1 MTINNDPY
9 PNQIITL
16 PNGDQLKHHQL
27 CFELSEM
34 QTTNIELLS
43 LYVSLR
49 DWQKKEEHELIS
61 AWKLLYNAK
70 RSNTMDLE
78 NKIIMAKAR
87 HKNLHDKIELS
98 EKMVPSMSESEITSM
113 KKRKLKL
120 KDEIELLIQEHN
132 ARQ

>member
-1 MTINNDPY
+1 MTIKNDPY

-27 CFELSEM
+27 CLELCEM
-34 QTTNIELLS
+34 QTTNIELLP

-61 AWKLLYNAK
+61 AWKLLFNTK
-70 RSNTMDLE
+70 RSDTMDLE
-78 NKIIMAKAR
+78 NKILMAKAR
-87 HKNLHDKIELS
+87 HRSLHDKIELS
-98 EKMVPSMSESEITSM
+98 EKMGIAESQITSM

-120 KDEIELLIQEHN
+120 KDEIELLIQEQN

>member
-120 KDEIELLIQEHN
+120 KDEIELLIQEQN

>member
-1 MTINNDPY
+1 MTINHDPY

-120 KDEIELLIQEHN
+120 KDEIELLIQEQN

>member
-120 KDEIELLIQEHN
+120 KDEIQILENKLN
-132 ARQ
+132 S